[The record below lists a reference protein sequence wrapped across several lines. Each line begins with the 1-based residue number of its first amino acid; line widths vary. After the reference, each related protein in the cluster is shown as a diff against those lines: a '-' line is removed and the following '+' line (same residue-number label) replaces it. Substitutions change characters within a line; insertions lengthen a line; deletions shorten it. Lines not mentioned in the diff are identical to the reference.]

1 MQARTLVIW
10 ITFLAVFAMAARM
23 SVDTDTWWHL
33 RAGEWMIEN
42 RQILQ
47 VDYFSHTRYG
57 EPWRYPGWLVEIPM
71 VWIYRLAGAGG
82 LNLWTAAMVTL
93 AFAFIWRIQSGSPY
107 LRAFITV
114 LAAAASGIYWA
125 ARPYLVTFVLAA
137 VFLYL
142 LENWRWHAGPK
153 NERWLWLLPVLM
165 ILWANSHGGFFAGFL
180 LLAVY
185 LVGEAWDWINA
196 MLRQRSSPDQPRE
209 QGQQHAWRLR
219 KLGWIT
225 LLTLLGACLTPVGP
239 SLLFYP
245 FQTVEISA
253 LQAYIQEWQAPDF
266 HNLNVQPFLWL
277 LLLSVGA
284 VGASRRRLA
293 LTDFLLL
300 AGFAYMGFLAARNIA
315 LFALAAPPVLSR
327 YAAHAFSVTGRALH
341 LKPLEGETPPRLRRL
356 NVILLV
362 AVFLVVLAKI
372 ALVVPGDV
380 TADHFRKHLPVFAAQ
395 AVERAAPPGKLFN
408 SYNYGGYLVWALR
421 DYPVFVDGRTDLYND
436 EIISEW
442 LTAVRAEPGWEDIF
456 KRRGIRVV
464 LIEPEMPL
472 ANVLSWQPGWKE
484 LYRDELA
491 VVYAQTIH

>member
-1 MQARTLVIW
+1 MHTRTLVIW
-10 ITFLAVFAMAARM
+10 ITFLAVFAMAARI

-33 RAGEWMIEN
+33 RAGEWMVEN

-57 EPWRYPGWLVEIPM
+57 EPWRYPGWLVEILM
-71 VWIYRLAGAGG
+71 YWMYRLAGPGG
-82 LNLWTAAMVTL
+82 LNLWTAGMVTL
-93 AFAFIWRIQSGSPY
+93 AFAFVWRVQSGSPY

-114 LAAAASGIYWA
+114 LAAAVSGVYWA
-125 ARPYLVTFVLAA
+125 ARPYLVTFLLAA
-137 VFLYL
+137 LFLYI
-142 LENWRWHAGPK
+142 LERWRWRGEPK
-153 NERWLWLLPVLM
+153 YERRLWLLPPLM
-165 ILWANSHGGFFAGFL
+165 ILWANSHGGFITGFL

-185 LVGEAWDWINA
+185 LVGETWGWMSAVI
-196 MLRQRSSPDQPRE
+196 LRWRSPNYPRE
-209 QGQQHAWRLR
+209 QGQQHARRLR

-225 LLTLLGACLTPVGP
+225 LFSLVAACLSPVGP
-239 SLLFYP
+239 RLLLYP
-245 FQTVEISA
+245 FQTVEIAA

-277 LLLSVGA
+277 LLLSLGA

-300 AGFAYMGFLAARNIA
+300 AGFAYLGFLAARNIA

-327 YAAHAFSVTGRALH
+327 HAGHALSVTGRVLH
-341 LKPLEGETPPRLRRL
+341 LKPLEGATPARLRRL
-356 NVILLV
+356 NVILLGV
-362 AVFLVVLAKI
+362 VCLAVLVKLAS
-372 ALVVPGDV
+372 VVPAAAN
-380 TADHFRKHLPVFAAQ
+380 ADYFSQKLPLAAVQ
-395 AVERAAPPGKLFN
+395 AVGQSAPPGKLFN

-442 LTAVRAEPGWEDIF
+442 LAAVRAEPGWEDILES
-456 KRRGIRVV
+456 RGVGVI

-472 ANVLSWQPGWKE
+472 ASVLEHQSGWKE

-491 VVYAQTIH
+491 VVYERTIP